1 MINSD
6 LMKEHLISQS
16 NDYSVNPCLNC
27 VDTQIKAAD
36 GKSIYLYFKGKLFTF
51 RELSEVRARPDNIS
65 PWNIK

>member
-1 MINSD
+1 
-6 LMKEHLISQS
+6 MKEHLISQS
-16 NDYSVNPCLNC
+16 NDHSVNPCLNH

-51 RELSEVRARPDNIS
+51 RELSEVWARPDNIS